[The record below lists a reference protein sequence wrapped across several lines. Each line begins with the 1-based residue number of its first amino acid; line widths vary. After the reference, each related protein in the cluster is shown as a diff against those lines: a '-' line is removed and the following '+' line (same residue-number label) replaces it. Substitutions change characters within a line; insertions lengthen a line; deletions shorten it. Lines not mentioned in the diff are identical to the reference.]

1 MPTDPDAHR
10 RWLASRQVQE
20 RNSAHMLGNSRFDKA
35 LGKVIKACVYG
46 SGLYHWGRRNAL
58 AVRLTG
64 IDVELPSLPSAFDG
78 YRILHLTDL
87 HLDALPQLV
96 GQITRWLEGQ
106 EFDLCVMTG
115 DYRESLAAPESAYMP
130 QLQTLL
136 ASVSSRDGI
145 LATLGNHD
153 SYTAVAALEKLG
165 VHVLVNSAVH
175 IHRDDQHIAFSG
187 VDDPSFF
194 MSQMT
199 LDMIRAND
207 HPCNVLLAHSP
218 ELADEA
224 AKAGYRLYLA
234 GHTHGGQIALPG
246 GRPIITRLARRR
258 DLAVGPWRV
267 GDMHGFTSCGLGVGV
282 PTVRFNTRGEAT
294 VVTLRSTSASAL

>member
-1 MPTDPDAHR
+1 MA
-10 RWLASRQVQE
+10 LRQAQE
-20 RNSAHMLGNSRFDKA
+20 RDSSHMLGNSRFDKA
-35 LGKVIKACVYG
+35 LGKIISGCIYG

-64 IDVELPSLPSAFDG
+64 IDVEISELPRAFDG

-96 GQITRWLEGQ
+96 GQVTRWLEGQ
-106 EFDLCVMTG
+106 AFDLCVMTG
-115 DYRESLAAPESAYMP
+115 DYRESLTAPESSYIP
-130 QLQTLL
+130 QLKSIL
-136 ASVSSRDGI
+136 SKVSSRDGV

-165 VHVLVNSAVH
+165 VHVLVNSSVQ
-175 IHRDDQHIAFSG
+175 IKRGDENIAISG

-194 MSQMT
+194 MSDMA
-199 LDMIRAND
+199 LDLIHAND

-224 AKAGYRLYLA
+224 ARAGYRLYLA

-246 GRPIITRLARRR
+246 GRPIITRLARRK
-258 DLAVGPWRV
+258 DLAVGSWKV
-267 GDMHGFTSCGLGVGV
+267 GDMQGFTSCGLGVGV

-294 VVTLRSTSASAL
+294 VVTLRRPS